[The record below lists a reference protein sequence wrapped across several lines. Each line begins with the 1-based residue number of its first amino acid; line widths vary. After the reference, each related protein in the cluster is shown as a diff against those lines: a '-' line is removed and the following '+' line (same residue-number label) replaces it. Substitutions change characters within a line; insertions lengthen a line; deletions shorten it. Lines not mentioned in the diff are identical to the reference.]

1 MREKSH
7 LGLFKD
13 LLLDMAGERSLDAL
27 LPMIVQQL
35 AASPDVALA
44 RIWLMAPGDICSG
57 CLMREECPDRTTCL
71 HLVASAGRPKASEGE
86 DWSRIDGD
94 FRRMPLGVRKVGR
107 VASTGETVTVRD
119 IARDS
124 TDIARPEW
132 AEREGIRGFGGQPL
146 LHQGEVL
153 GVLAFFCRSPM
164 DEESLFGLRMIA
176 DHAAAA
182 IANARN
188 FEEIERLHK
197 QLELENEYLREEVR
211 EVQAYGAIVGAS
223 AAIRNVDRQI
233 ELVAPTDASVLILGE
248 SGTGKELVARE
259 IHKRSLRADQPM
271 IRVNCASIPKEL
283 YESEFFGHVKGAFT
297 GALRDRPGR
306 FEAADGG
313 TMFLDEVGDIP
324 LELQSKLLRVLQEG
338 RYERIGEERTRKVD
352 VRIIAA
358 TNRDLRRDVEAGRFR
373 QDLYYRINVFP
384 IEVAPLRAR
393 KEDIPILAAHFLGL
407 TLRKMNRESM
417 HLTEAHVK
425 ALLQYEWPGNVRELQ
440 NVLERAVI
448 ISGTGVLR
456 LDLPSGA
463 DGGTAAAFRPASGL
477 VRDVE
482 VFTEAEMRRHVRANV
497 VAALRRTGW
506 RVYGDNGAAR
516 LLGIKPTTL
525 ASRMKNLGIKKPENH
540 AKPGL

>member
-7 LGLFKD
+7 FDLFKD
-13 LLLDMAGERSLDAL
+13 LLLDLAGERALDAL
-27 LPMIVQQL
+27 LRLIVQRL
-35 AASPDVALA
+35 ADSADVALA
-44 RIWLMAPGDICSG
+44 RIWLMGPGDLCDG
-57 CLMREECPDRTTCL
+57 CLMRAECPDRTECL
-71 HLVASAGRPKASEGE
+71 HLVASAGSPDASDGE

-94 FRRMPLGVRKVGR
+94 FRRMPVGVRKVGR
-107 VASTGETVTVRD
+107 VASTGGAVVVRD
-119 IARDS
+119 IARDA

-132 AEREGIRGFGGQPL
+132 AEREGIQGFGGQPL
-146 LHQGEVL
+146 LHQGKVL
-153 GVLAFFCRSPM
+153 GVLAFFRRSPM
-164 DEESLFGLRMIA
+164 DDESLIWLRMIA

-182 IANARN
+182 IVNARN
-188 FEEIERLHK
+188 FEEIEHLRK

-211 EVQAYGAIVGAS
+211 EVQAYGSIVGAS
-223 AAIRNVDRQI
+223 SAIRNVDRQI

-259 IHKRSLRADQPM
+259 IHKRSLREDQPM

-324 LELQSKLLRVLQEG
+324 AELQSKLLRVLQEG
-338 RYERIGEERTRKVD
+338 RYERIGEEQTRTVD

-358 TNRDLRRDVEAGRFR
+358 TNHDLRREVEAGRFR

-393 KEDIPILAAHFLGL
+393 KEDIPVLAAHFLGV
-407 TLRKMNRESM
+407 TLRKMNRAPLS
-417 HLTEAHVK
+417 LTEEHVQM
-425 ALLQYEWPGNVRELQ
+425 LLQYSWPGNVRELQ

-448 ISGTGVLR
+448 TSGPGVLR
-456 LDLPSGA
+456 LNLPSGA
-463 DGGTAAAFRPASGL
+463 GDEAQAAFRPAGTQAE
-477 VRDVE
+477 DAE
-482 VFTEAEMRRHVRANV
+482 VLTETEMRRRVRANV
-497 VAALRRTGW
+497 VAALRVTGW
-506 RVYGDNGAAR
+506 RVYGEDGAAR
-516 LLGIKPTTL
+516 LLGIKATTL

-540 AKPGL
+540 ARPRS

>member
-7 LGLFKD
+7 FDLFKD
-13 LLLDMAGERSLDAL
+13 LLLDMARERSLDAL

-44 RIWLMAPGDICSG
+44 RIWLMGPGDICAG

-71 HLVASAGRPKASEGE
+71 HLVASAGHPEGSEGE

-107 VASTGETVTVRD
+107 VASTGDTVTVQD

-124 TDIARPEW
+124 TGIARPEW

-153 GVLAFFCRSPM
+153 GVLAFFRRSPM

-211 EVQAYGAIVGAS
+211 EVQAYGAIIGAS
-223 AAIRNVDRQI
+223 SAIRNVDRQI

-324 LELQSKLLRVLQEG
+324 VELQSKLLRVLQEG
-338 RYERIGEERTRKVD
+338 RYERIGEEHTREVD

-407 TLRKMNRESM
+407 TVRKMNREPLP
-417 HLTEAHVK
+417 LTEAHVK

-448 ISGTGVLR
+448 TSGTGVLR
-456 LDLPSGA
+456 LDLPSQA
-463 DGGTAAAFRPASGL
+463 DGATGAAFWPAGRQ
-477 VRDVE
+477 VGDVE
-482 VFTEAEMRRHVRANV
+482 VLTEAEMRRRVRANV
-497 VAALRRTGW
+497 VAALRHTGW
-506 RVYGDNGAAR
+506 RVYGEDGAAK

-540 AKPGL
+540 VRLGL